1 MVAMMSGEVEFDN
14 SFSETV
20 VTLEGSVQLIFIGF
34 FVTAN
39 IVIIN
44 VLISIA
50 ITALRDAEVIREDLT
65 AMARALAVLELEQ
78 GLKWLQVGSYFYCIQ
93 SITLLIKNDRRN
105 SGGTLQQKETKDVLK
120 T

>member
-1 MVAMMSGEVEFDN
+1 MMSGEVEFDN

-78 GLKWLQVGSYFYCIQ
+78 GLKWLQVWTANLPLSFPLPHQPDCTISVSQ
-93 SITLLIKNDRRN
+93 QVSIN
-105 SGGTLQQKETKDVLK
+105 QKQID
-120 T
+120 